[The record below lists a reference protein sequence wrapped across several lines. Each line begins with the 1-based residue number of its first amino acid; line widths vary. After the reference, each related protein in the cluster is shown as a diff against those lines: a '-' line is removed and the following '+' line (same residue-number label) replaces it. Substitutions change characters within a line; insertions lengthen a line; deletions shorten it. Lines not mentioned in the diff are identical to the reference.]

1 MHTPRS
7 GYGAPEPQSAAQSLA
22 RVDTFVTHHQARG
35 DLVFQERVEA
45 ARITEDLL
53 AELHSD
59 AVALFAALEGHAVR
73 ITTTPSCVVDGDKN
87 YVFAATPTLKRRLFR
102 RTRHRT
108 VIVELAEARGFRRE
122 HGGVSDEGTGAVRSA
137 AVVWP

>member
-1 MHTPRS
+1 MLKPLRTRGSTPCTRARS

-53 AELHSD
+53 ADWSD
-59 AVALFAALEGHAVR
+59 AIAKHETLWSDISALRVQPRAV
-73 ITTTPSCVVDGDKN
+73 
-87 YVFAATPTLKRRLFR
+87 
-102 RTRHRT
+102 
-108 VIVELAEARGFRRE
+108 
-122 HGGVSDEGTGAVRSA
+122 
-137 AVVWP
+137 

>member
-7 GYGAPEPQSAAQSLA
+7 GYGAPEPQSAAQSLV

-53 AELHSD
+53 AERHSE
-59 AVALFAALEGHAVR
+59 AVDLFAALEGHAVR
-73 ITTTPSCVVDGDKN
+73 TTTTPGEVSLADRGG
-87 YVFAATPTLKRRLFR
+87 LI
-102 RTRHRT
+102 RHSN
-108 VIVELAEARGFRRE
+108 AQ
-122 HGGVSDEGTGAVRSA
+122 S
-137 AVVWP
+137 